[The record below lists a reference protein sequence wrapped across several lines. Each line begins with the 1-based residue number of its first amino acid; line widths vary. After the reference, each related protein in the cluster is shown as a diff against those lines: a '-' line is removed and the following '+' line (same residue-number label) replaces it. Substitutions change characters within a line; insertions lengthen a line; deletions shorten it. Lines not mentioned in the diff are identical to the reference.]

1 MDESEKVELRK
12 MIRNFAKLFDFLC
25 ETSDSEGWIHD
36 LPESEVDGK
45 YYVKLEEYS
54 GLKKIH
60 IHFGQIIVVKEDI
73 DEEEWVTYECNTI
86 YRKVISTEE
95 PSDNQL
101 FMDELYDACDDY
113 FISEGKKHLKVSLNP

>member
-25 ETSDSEGWIHD
+25 ETSDSENWINN
-36 LPESEVDGK
+36 LPESEVDYK
-45 YYVKLEEYS
+45 YYIKLEEYT
-54 GLKKIH
+54 GLEKIH

-86 YRKVISTEE
+86 YRKVISTKE
-95 PSDNQL
+95 PSDNKL
-101 FMDELYDACDDY
+101 FMDELYDACDEH
-113 FISEGKKHLKVSLNP
+113 FILEHKVPIKPPR